1 MVPAMNAAAAPGALL
16 DPERLLE
23 AAVATKGL
31 DDFGPADF
39 REGLEVYCSSLARQA
54 QLNDLGA
61 FALPSLIT
69 DNLSRRLRV
78 IDWAKNH
85 PEVAAEP
92 IEAPIVVVG
101 LFRAGTTLLSYLL
114 DQDPGNRSLLG
125 WESSDSIPPPTPG
138 QHRAGPRLSAA
149 QAQAGMAARLNP
161 RLDAMH
167 HEEPG
172 GPTECVAVMS
182 QDFKSLLWE
191 TIANVPDYG
200 EWLAKTDHHSAYL
213 HHRLVLQILQSGGVR
228 GQWVLKSPHH
238 ALALEAIRD
247 VYPDTTFVLL
257 HRDPAV
263 VAASCCSL
271 LGTLSGAFSDADHSG
286 YLARHWT
293 DVLELSLTRVDA
305 FRAAHPEHPFVD
317 VHYADLV
324 RDPVGTVRT
333 IYAAAGRTLEPQ
345 TASAMTAYVTSHPQ
359 GEFGRHRY
367 QLQELGLDAAEI
379 ADRFAGYV
387 SKYGVTRESTLA

>member
-1 MVPAMNAAAAPGALL
+1 MNAATAPGALL
-16 DPERLLE
+16 DPERLRD
-23 AAVATKGL
+23 AAAAATGL
-31 DDFGPADF
+31 DEFGPADF
-39 REGLEVYCSSLARQA
+39 REGLAVYCDSLTEQA

-61 FALPSLIT
+61 VALPSLIT

-78 IDWAKNH
+78 IDWAAKH
-85 PEVAAEP
+85 PEVRNES
-92 IEAPIVVVG
+92 IEAPIIVVG

-114 DQDPGNRSLLG
+114 DQDPANRSLLG
-125 WESSDSIPPPTPG
+125 WESSDSIPPPAPG
-138 QHRAGPRLSAA
+138 EHRAGPRLEAA

-161 RLDAMH
+161 KLDAMH

-200 EWLAKTDHHSAYL
+200 EWLAATDHRSAYS
-213 HHRLVLQILQSGGVR
+213 HHKLVLQILQSAGVR
-228 GQWVLKSPHH
+228 GRWVLKSPHH
-238 ALALEAIRD
+238 ALALEAVRD
-247 VYPDTTFVLL
+247 VYPDATFVLL

-271 LGTLSGAFSDADHSG
+271 LGTLSGSFSDADHRA

-293 DVLELSLTRVDA
+293 DVLEQSLTRVDD
-305 FRAAHPEHPFVD
+305 FRAAHPEHPFID

-324 RDPVGTVRT
+324 RDPVGAART
-333 IYAAAGRTLEPQ
+333 IYDGAGRTLEPE
-345 TASAMTAYVTSHPQ
+345 TAAAMAAYVTSHPQ

-367 QLQELGLDAAEI
+367 QLGELGLNEGELAE
-379 ADRFAGYV
+379 RFAGYV
-387 SKYGVTRESTLA
+387 SKYGVAGESAKA

>member
-1 MVPAMNAAAAPGALL
+1 MNAAEAPGSLF

-23 AAVATKGL
+23 VAVATTGL
-31 DDFGPADF
+31 DDFGPSDF
-39 REGLEVYCSSLARQA
+39 REGLEVYCSSLLEQA

-61 FALPSLIT
+61 VALPSLLT
-69 DNLSRRLRV
+69 ENLNRRLRV
-78 IDWAKNH
+78 IDWAKSH
-85 PEVAAEP
+85 PHISAET
-92 IEAPIVVVG
+92 IDAPIVVVG

-125 WESSDSIPPPTPG
+125 WEASDSIPPPAPD
-138 QHRAGPRLSAA
+138 QHRAGPRLEAA
-149 QAQAGMAARLNP
+149 QARAGMAARLNP

-200 EWLAKTDHHSAYL
+200 EWLAGTDHRSAYR

-238 ALALEAIRD
+238 ALALEAVRE
-247 VYPDTTFVLL
+247 VYPDATFVLL

-271 LGTLSGAFSDADHSG
+271 LGTLSGAFSSADHTA

-293 DVLELSLTRVDA
+293 GVLEQSLERVDD
-305 FRAAHPEHPFVD
+305 FRAAHPDHPFID

-324 RDPVGTVRT
+324 RDPLGTART
-333 IYAAAGRTLEPQ
+333 IYEGVGRTLEPE
-345 TASAMTAYVTSHPQ
+345 TASAMTDYVSGHPQ

-367 QLQELGLDAAEI
+367 QFDELGLDAGEL

-387 SKYGVTRESTLA
+387 SKYGVARESAPA